1 MNFTRRQIYDMVWS
15 KPLSKIAVEL
25 GLSDQGLAKACRR
38 FDVPVPPLGYWQKLA
53 HGKAV
58 EHPDLPRDQ
67 LADDVVVSVVPGVK
81 MRPKQE
87 KSTAASLDKRLSLNS
102 ALPTPSHRHPLVSA
116 IEKKFSKAKVA
127 NEFTNVTVTPFKITA
142 SPLTTERVTS
152 LIGQLLNA
160 FEVEGWILQKREADA
175 WQLLVNEEEITITI
189 TEGTTRVPYTP
200 TRAELRDAQMFSWK
214 TIPEFDLAPS
224 GEIKFTIANAS
235 YLGIR
240 MNWADGK
247 KQKMETI
254 LPSFIEGIATAGAA
268 LHARRLER
276 EERAR
281 QQKLWEVQEAER
293 RRREQIQSARWGD
306 LKQQAL
312 KHQEAEALRN
322 YIMAVRSKLGELSE
336 KDRTEVQAWIDWA
349 EHSIQNLDPLEKGMP
364 SMMSDD
370 NAYQNAW
377 RYRG

>member
-25 GLSDQGLAKACRR
+25 GLSDHGLAKACRR

-81 MRPKQE
+81 MRPVQE
-87 KSTAASLDKRLSLNS
+87 KSTAASLEKRLSLNS
-102 ALPTPSHRHPLVSA
+102 ALPTPSHRRPLVSA

-127 NEFTNVTVTPFKITA
+127 NEFTNLTVAPFKITA
-142 SPLTTERVTS
+142 SPLIAERVTS
-152 LIGQLLNA
+152 LIGQLLNV
-160 FEVEGWILQKREADA
+160 FEFEGWILQKQEAEA

-189 TEGTTRVPYTP
+189 TEGMTRVPYTP
-200 TRAELRDAQMFSWK
+200 TKAELRDAQMFSWK

-224 GEIKFTIANAS
+224 GDLKFTISNAA

-240 MNWADGK
+240 MNWGDGK

-254 LPSFIEGIATAGAA
+254 LPSFIEGIATAGTA

-276 EERAR
+276 EEQAI
-281 QQKLWEVQEAER
+281 QQKLWEMQEAER
-293 RRREQIQSARWGD
+293 RRLEQIQSARWGD

-312 KHQEAEALRN
+312 RHQEAETLRN
-322 YIMAVRSKLGELSE
+322 YVKAVCFKLSE
-336 KDRTEVQAWIDWA
+336 IPETDQLEVQAWIDWA
-349 EHSIQNLDPLEKGMP
+349 ERSIQDLDPLAKGMP
-364 SMMSDD
+364 VLMAEDS
-370 NAYQNAW
+370 AYQNAW